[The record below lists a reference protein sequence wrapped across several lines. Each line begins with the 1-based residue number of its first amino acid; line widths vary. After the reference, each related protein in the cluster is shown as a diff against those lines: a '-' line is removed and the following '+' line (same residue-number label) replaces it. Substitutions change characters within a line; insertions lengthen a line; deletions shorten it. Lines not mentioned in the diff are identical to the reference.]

1 MASPQVTAVGI
12 KSSHADTNLDGQ
24 PIVQIRRRSNFNI
37 QLSIDE
43 DETVANI
50 RDISDVIS
58 TSIGVGV
65 GTNFVLSYD
74 PSADN
79 FVFITSDENET
90 TVPGVMQTA
99 FVLWVV
105 LPFTSSVN
113 PNIVLGAM
121 PLIFS
126 SLLLKK

>member
-12 KSSHADTNLDGQ
+12 QSSHADTNLDGQ

-37 QLSIDE
+37 QLSFDE

-74 PSADN
+74 PSANN
-79 FVFITSDENET
+79 FVFISPD
-90 TVPGVMQTA
+90 TVVNSAAGNLSGPEG
-99 FVLWVV
+99 FD
-105 LPFTSSVN
+105 SSVVTALAEDLDN
-113 PNIVLGAM
+113 QIDLDAGTW
-121 PLIFS
+121 S
-126 SLLLKK
+126 